1 MKAEVGDRIKINP
14 HGSYPKQAAAHPG
27 EGTVKQFHKG
37 MDHHLNTYVVMDD
50 GYCNAYNLERDLILV
65 HPKML
70 DPDFELE
77 ELELA
82 ESVIQS
88 LQKA

>member
-1 MKAEVGDRIKINP
+1 MKAAVGDRIRINP
-14 HGSYPKQAAAHPG
+14 NGGYPHQAAAHPG
-27 EGTVKQFHKG
+27 EGTVTHFHEG
-37 MDHHLNTYVVMDD
+37 MDQYVNTHVVMDD
-50 GYCNAYNLERDLILV
+50 GYSNTYNLNRDLILV
-65 HPKML
+65 FPKML

-82 ESVIQS
+82 KSVIQS